1 MLQALIF
8 SAWSILLGISVM
20 MKKYLYPLVLGC
32 SLLGLT
38 PAFAQQTPEQVTA
51 AYLDAANKSSL
62 AETAGYFHPDE
73 LNKFKSAFITLFE
86 SSGDQEL
93 VQMFFGEQ
101 AALAELK
108 AMPAE
113 PFARKMLGAIGKL
126 MKSEDI
132 HFTQSKIVGSVK
144 EGDAIH
150 LLVRQY
156 ASVENIEFNSMQI
169 VTLKPYQDSYKL
181 MFSDKLDGMI
191 KGLQAGLAKKR

>member
-1 MLQALIF
+1 
-8 SAWSILLGISVM
+8 M
-20 MKKYLYPLVLGC
+20 MKKYLYPLVLGF

-51 AYLDAANKSSL
+51 AYLDAANKSGL
-62 AETAGYFHPDE
+62 AGTAGYFHPDE
-73 LNKFKSAFITLFE
+73 LNKFKSAFIMLFE
-86 SSGDQEL
+86 KAGDQQL
-93 VQMFFGEQ
+93 MQAFWGEPVSLD
-101 AALAELK
+101 ALK

-169 VTLKPYQDSYKL
+169 VTLKPYQDTYRL
-181 MFSDKLDGMI
+181 MFSDKLDSMI

>member
-1 MLQALIF
+1 
-8 SAWSILLGISVM
+8 
-20 MKKYLYPLVLGC
+20 
-32 SLLGLT
+32 
-38 PAFAQQTPEQVTA
+38 
-51 AYLDAANKSSL
+51 
-62 AETAGYFHPDE
+62 
-73 LNKFKSAFITLFE
+73 
-86 SSGDQEL
+86 
-93 VQMFFGEQ
+93 
-101 AALAELK
+101 
-108 AMPAE
+108 MPAE
-113 PFARKMLGAIGKL
+113 QFARRMLGAISKL

>member
-1 MLQALIF
+1 
-8 SAWSILLGISVM
+8 M
-20 MKKYLYPLVLGC
+20 MKKYLYLLVLGF

-51 AYLDAANKSSL
+51 AYLDAANKSGL
-62 AETAGYFHPDE
+62 AGTAGYFHPDE
-73 LNKFKSAFITLFE
+73 LNKFKSAFIMLFE

-113 PFARKMLGAIGKL
+113 QFARRMLGAISKL

-181 MFSDKLDGMI
+181 MFSDKLDSMI